1 MFADFLHALM
11 LLFFC
16 LFLLLTAPFIA
27 AHVADT
33 WNAPEYPHSGFRPDS
48 PAAENTLPPTYP

>member
-1 MFADFLHALM
+1 MSDFLHALLM
-11 LLFFC
+11 FFFGV
-16 LFLLLTAPFIA
+16 FLLLSAPFIV

-48 PAAENTLPPTYP
+48 PAAENSLPPVEY

>member
-1 MFADFLHALM
+1 MSDFLHALM
-11 LLFFC
+11 ILFFSV
-16 LFLLLTAPFIA
+16 FLLLSAPFIV